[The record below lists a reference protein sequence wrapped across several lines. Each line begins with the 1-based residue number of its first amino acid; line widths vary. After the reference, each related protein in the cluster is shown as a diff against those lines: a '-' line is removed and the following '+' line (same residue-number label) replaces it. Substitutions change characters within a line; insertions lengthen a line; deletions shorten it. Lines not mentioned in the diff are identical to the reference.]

1 MANTYFNDAIIGNSG
16 MLVCLTRNGE
26 LTRLFG
32 PTLTIRSILK
42 KWRRESFIRARKT
55 ALPGF
60 MKTTGTTLSIMWKTP
75 IF

>member
-42 KWRRESFIRARKT
+42 NGDGNLLYGPEKQHF
-55 ALPGF
+55 LV
-60 MKTTGTTLSIMWKTP
+60 L
-75 IF
+75 

>member
-26 LTRLFG
+26 LTRLFWPNIDYPQHFEKMATG
-32 PTLTIRSILK
+32 IFYTGQ
-42 KWRRESFIRARKT
+42 KT